1 MFAIVCE
8 ATGLAE
14 EMGGFLV
21 KKNFKK
27 KVGGKGAQKK
37 SEKEG
42 KKGEG
47 QHVKAGSVLS
57 ESHVHGP
64 GV

>member
-8 ATGLAE
+8 ATGRAE

-21 KKNFKK
+21 MEGRKK
-27 KVGGKGAQKK
+27 KKR
-37 SEKEG
+37 ER
-42 KKGEG
+42 KGEG

-57 ESHVHGP
+57 ESHVHEP